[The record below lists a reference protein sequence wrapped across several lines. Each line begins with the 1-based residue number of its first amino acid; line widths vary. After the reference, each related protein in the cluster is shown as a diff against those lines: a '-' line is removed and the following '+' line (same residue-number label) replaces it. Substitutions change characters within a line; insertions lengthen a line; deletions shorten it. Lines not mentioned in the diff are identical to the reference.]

1 MSAELNEIQRAVL
14 RLLCDTFFP
23 SIKVSDDPNGFWA
36 RAASD
41 FGVDRVLATALVEA
55 VPPKQRT
62 VLLELL
68 DTLVKQGFV
77 NASQEERERILDRI
91 VRSSTAACGQVTFSE
106 TQAPLRT

>member
-41 FGVDRVLATALVEA
+41 LGVDRVLATALVED

-68 DTLVKQGFV
+68 DPLVKQGIA
-77 NASQEERERILDRI
+77 NAFWIAFAAPRRQQVVKLLSS
-91 VRSSTAACGQVTFSE
+91 RSRRWF
-106 TQAPLRT
+106 